1 MKRIL
6 QRFWWPGI
14 SKDVGVFCKACSKCQ
29 LTSSR
34 KVCPVPL
41 IPLPVMEVPFQR
53 IEMDVVGPLPRSR
66 TGNRFVLV
74 VVDHA
79 TRYPEAIPLRT
90 VDAEQIAEALMGFF
104 SSVGIPLEILTDQGF
119 NFMSKLLKEVY
130 HLMEIKPI
138 RTSPYHP
145 QTDGL
150 VERFNQTLKAM
161 LRRSAEEG
169 KDWDKLLPYVLFAYR
184 EVPQETTV
192 FSPFELLYGR
202 EVRVPLDVIR
212 ETWEADVSSGESIV
226 SYVVGMRER
235 LEAMAELVKENVGK
249 AQRRQ
254 KEWFDRQA
262 RERELKVG
270 EKVVILLPTSA
281 SKLLAKW
288 QGPFVV
294 KGRKGRVN
302 YEVDMGGRRKK
313 CRTFHIN
320 MLKPWVECEEMSLW
334 TSEENIGKS
343 CEKEEEE
350 EIATWEEGTSIE
362 RKPKWGTELEVER
375 KREMKEVLIEF

>member
-1 MKRIL
+1 
-6 QRFWWPGI
+6 
-14 SKDVGVFCKACSKCQ
+14 
-29 LTSSR
+29 
-34 KVCPVPL
+34 
-41 IPLPVMEVPFQR
+41 
-53 IEMDVVGPLPRSR
+53 MDVVGQLSRSR

-74 VVDHA
+74 VVDYA

-90 VDAEQIAEALMGFF
+90 VDAEQVAEALMGFF
-104 SSVGIPLEILTDQGF
+104 SSVGIPVEILTDQGS
-119 NFMSKLLKEVY
+119 NLMSKLLKEVY
-130 HLMEIKPI
+130 HLMGVKPI

-145 QTDGL
+145 QTDGP

-184 EVPQETTV
+184 EVPQETTR
-192 FSPFELLYGR
+192 FSPFELQYGR
-202 EVRVPLDVIR
+202 EVRGPLNVIR
-212 ETWEADVSSGESIV
+212 ETWEADVSSGKSIL

-235 LEAMAELVKENVGK
+235 LEVMAELVKENVGK
-249 AQRRQ
+249 AQRYQ

-270 EKVVILLPTSA
+270 EKVLILLPTSA

-302 YEVDMGGRRKK
+302 YEVDMGERREK

-334 TSEENIGKS
+334 ASEENIGES

-350 EIATWEEGTSIE
+350 ETATWEEGTSIK

-375 KREMKEVLIEF
+375 KREMEEVLREFEDVLSGGTGRTG